1 MVFPRVLSYPS
12 RNRLCFYRD
21 LRATDL
27 VVSAVPSS
35 DFSIWIIRLGE
46 RARLASLHH
55 LHDGEE
61 TSLNFNDGRTM
72 DCRRCTG
79 L

>member
-12 RNRLCFYRD
+12 RNRLYFYRD

-35 DFSIWIIRLGE
+35 DFSI
-46 RARLASLHH
+46 
-55 LHDGEE
+55 
-61 TSLNFNDGRTM
+61 
-72 DCRRCTG
+72 
-79 L
+79 